1 MRVYEHAWNKE
12 KTKPQQRNRRQSH
25 GETKTEKHNDYEKK
39 YSGWAEQQAGRDG
52 GKTWRTDR
60 PNNRN

>member
-1 MRVYEHAWNKE
+1 MNMLGTRKKQSLSKE
-12 KTKPQQRNRRQSH
+12 TGDKESH